1 MSKKNLVLLT
11 YGCQMNEYDSEKI
24 GGILQGEGYQ
34 LTDDLEDAQLILVN
48 TCCIREKAEQK
59 FYSQLGRL
67 AGLKK
72 KNPSLAIGVG
82 GCIAQR
88 EGKRIFE
95 RAPQVDLVFG
105 TQNISSLPQLLHQ
118 LQQGKGKVAD
128 VAQVKGELVS
138 GHIRRESTVK
148 AWVTIMQGCNNF
160 CSFCV
165 VPYTRGP
172 ERSVPGDKILDEIRD
187 LAHQGYQEVT
197 LLGQNVNAYG
207 KDLGGEATFPALLSQ
222 INALDGIERIRF
234 ITSHPKDLSE
244 ELMDAMARLAKVC
257 EHIHLPVQ
265 AGSDRILNRMN
276 RRYTAEEYRAK
287 IARLRALIPGIGIST
302 DVIVG
307 FPGESQEDY
316 ARTRELIEEVQYDSL
331 FLFKYSAR
339 PETVAA
345 TLSDRVPEEVKQE
358 RFEEILARQKGIT
371 LRRNQELEGKRVEVL
386 VEGASKK
393 DPAKLTG
400 RTRPNKIV
408 NFHGPEDLVGH
419 LVELEVVQGKRYS
432 LEGRLA
438 VEEPKLRNA
447 CGEVISQS

>member
-1 MSKKNLVLLT
+1 MSKKNLALLT

-24 GGILQGEGYQ
+24 GGILQQEGYQ
-34 LTDDLEDAQLILVN
+34 LTDNLEEAQLILVN

-72 KNPSLAIGVG
+72 KNSSLEIGVG

-105 TQNISSLPQLLHQ
+105 TQNLSRLPELLRQLR
-118 LQQGKGKVAD
+118 QGKGKVAD
-128 VAQVKGELVS
+128 VAQVEGEFVS
-138 GHIRRESTVK
+138 PHIRRESAVK

-165 VPYTRGP
+165 VPYTRGR
-172 ERSVPGDKILDEIRD
+172 ERSVPRDLILDEIRG
-187 LAHQGYQEVT
+187 LARQGCQEVT
-197 LLGQNVNAYG
+197 LLGQNVSAYG
-207 KDLGGEATFPALLSQ
+207 KDLTGEAAFPTLLSRV
-222 INALDGIERIRF
+222 NDLEGIERVRF
-234 ITSHPKDLSE
+234 TTSHPKDLSE
-244 ELMDAMARLAKVC
+244 ELMGTMAGLPKVC
-257 EHIHLPVQ
+257 EHLHLPVQ
-265 AGSDRILNRMN
+265 AGSDSILDRMN
-276 RRYTAEEYRAK
+276 RRYTAGEYRAK
-287 IARLRALIPGIGIST
+287 IERLRALLPGIGIST

-316 ARTRELIEEVQYDSL
+316 QRTKALIEEVRYDSL

-345 TLSDRVPEEVKQE
+345 TLSDQVPEEVKQE
-358 RFEEILARQKGIT
+358 RFEEILAVQKGIT
-371 LRRNQELEGKRVEVL
+371 LKKNQELEGKRVEVL

-393 DPAKLTG
+393 DPTKLTG
-400 RTRPNKIV
+400 RTRTNKIV

-419 LVELEVVQGKRYS
+419 LVELEVIQGKLYS

-438 VEEPKLRNA
+438 IVEH
-447 CGEVISQS
+447 G

>member
-1 MSKKNLVLLT
+1 MPNKNLALLT

-34 LTDDLEDAQLILVN
+34 LTDNLEEAQLILVN

-105 TQNISSLPQLLHQ
+105 TQNISRLPELLRQLR
-118 LQQGKGKVAD
+118 QGKGKVAD
-128 VAQVKGELVS
+128 VAQVKGEFVS
-138 GHIRRESTVK
+138 PHIRRESTVK

-172 ERSVPGDKILDEIRD
+172 ERSVPGEMILDEIRG
-187 LAHQGYQEVT
+187 LAHQGYKEVT

-207 KDLGGEATFPALLSQ
+207 KDLVDEGAFPGLLSRVDD
-222 INALDGIERIRF
+222 LDGIERIRF
-234 ITSHPKDLSE
+234 TTSHPKDLSE
-244 ELMDAMARLAKVC
+244 ELMGAMARLAKVC

-265 AGSDRILNRMN
+265 AGSDSVLHRMN
-276 RRYTAEEYRAK
+276 RRYTAGEYRAK
-287 IARLRALIPGIGIST
+287 IARLRALLPSIGIST

-307 FPGESQEDY
+307 FPGESQENY
-316 ARTRELIEEVQYDSL
+316 ARTRELIEEVEYDSL

-345 TLSDRVPEEVKQE
+345 TLSDQVPEEVKQE
-358 RFEEILARQKGIT
+358 RFEEILALQKGIT
-371 LRRNQELEGKRVEVL
+371 LKKNQELEGKRVEVL

-400 RTRPNKIV
+400 RTRTNKIV
-408 NFHGPEDLVGH
+408 NFRGPEGLVGH
-419 LVELEVVQGKRYS
+419 LVELEVIQGKLYS

-438 VEEPKLRNA
+438 LKEPR
-447 CGEVISQS
+447 

>member
-1 MSKKNLVLLT
+1 MPNKNLALLT

-34 LTDDLEDAQLILVN
+34 LTDNLEEAQLILVN

-105 TQNISSLPQLLHQ
+105 TQNISRLPELLRQLR
-118 LQQGKGKVAD
+118 QGKGKVAD
-128 VAQVKGELVS
+128 VAQVKGEFVS
-138 GHIRRESTVK
+138 PHIRRESTVK

-172 ERSVPGDKILDEIRD
+172 ERSVPGEMILDEIRG
-187 LAHQGYQEVT
+187 LARQGYKEVT

-207 KDLGGEATFPALLSQ
+207 KDLVDEGAFPGLLSRVDD
-222 INALDGIERIRF
+222 LDGIERIRF
-234 ITSHPKDLSE
+234 TTSHPKDLSE
-244 ELMDAMARLAKVC
+244 ELMGAMARLAKVC

-265 AGSDRILNRMN
+265 AGSDSVLDRMN
-276 RRYTAEEYRAK
+276 RRYTAGEYRAK
-287 IARLRALIPGIGIST
+287 IARLRALLPSIGIST

-316 ARTRELIEEVQYDSL
+316 ARTRELIEEVEYDSL

-345 TLSDRVPEEVKQE
+345 TLSDQVPEEVKQE
-358 RFEEILARQKGIT
+358 RFEEILALQKGIT
-371 LRRNQELEGKRVEVL
+371 LRKNQELEGKRVEVL

-400 RTRPNKIV
+400 RTRTHKIV
-408 NFHGPEDLVGH
+408 NFRGPEGLVGH
-419 LVELEVVQGKRYS
+419 LVELEVIQGKLYS

-438 VEEPKLRNA
+438 LKEPR
-447 CGEVISQS
+447 

>member
-1 MSKKNLVLLT
+1 MPSKNLALLT

-34 LTDDLEDAQLILVN
+34 LTDNLEEAQLILVN

-105 TQNISSLPQLLHQ
+105 TQNISSLPELLRQLR
-118 LQQGKGKVAD
+118 QGKGKVAD
-128 VAQVKGELVS
+128 VTQGKVVEVS
-138 GHIRRESTVK
+138 SPHIRRESTVK

-172 ERSVPGDKILDEIRD
+172 ERSVPGEMILDEIRG
-187 LAHQGYQEVT
+187 LAHQGYKEVT

-207 KDLGGEATFPALLSQ
+207 KDLAGEGAFPALLSRV
-222 INALDGIERIRF
+222 NDLDGIERIRF
-234 ITSHPKDLSE
+234 TTSHPKDLSE
-244 ELMDAMARLAKVC
+244 ELMGAMARLAKVC

-265 AGSDRILNRMN
+265 AGSDSVLDRMN
-276 RRYTAEEYRAK
+276 RRYTGEEYRAK
-287 IARLRALIPGIGIST
+287 IARLRALLPSMGIST

-345 TLSDRVPEEVKQE
+345 TLSDQVPEEVKQE
-358 RFEEILARQKGIT
+358 RFEEILALQKGIT
-371 LRRNQELEGKRVEVL
+371 LRKNQELEGKRVEVL

-400 RTRPNKIV
+400 RTRTHKIV
-408 NFHGPEDLVGH
+408 NFRGPEGLVGH
-419 LVELEVVQGKRYS
+419 LVELEVIQGKLYS

-438 VEEPKLRNA
+438 VKEPR
-447 CGEVISQS
+447 